1 LLEKI
6 ASKIKVF
13 NQNRTKTG
21 MGDYTHYNNQS
32 INMNKLQQ
40 KIKSLLQ
47 EIKEQQEN
55 RYWYVA
61 TITFSTDTFYRRVNS
76 ISQFYKRLSNSK
88 TALQGNPTNREW
100 WQKLDPNGFYDF
112 TPNKETI
119 VLSFVMET
127 KAKLNELEFKARVK
141 KIVPY
146 IEISIG
152 TKEQKEYEFEL
163 AFERNFYQKYEPKT
177 EVFGDIKKIQDLNYN
192 KNRLVYL

>member
-1 LLEKI
+1 
-6 ASKIKVF
+6 
-13 NQNRTKTG
+13 
-21 MGDYTHYNNQS
+21 
-32 INMNKLQQ
+32 MNKLQQ
-40 KIKSLLQ
+40 KIKSLLR

-61 TITFSTDTFYRRVNS
+61 TITFSTETFYRRLNS
-76 ISQFYKRLSNSK
+76 ASEFYKRLSNSK
-88 TALQGNPTNREW
+88 SNLIGQNSNREFW
-100 WQKLDPNGFYDF
+100 SKLSPSGFYDF

-127 KAKLNELEFKARVK
+127 KAKLNELEFKSRVK

-177 EVFGDIKKIQDLNYN
+177 EIFGDIKRKNKI
-192 KNRLVYL
+192 